1 MAGSTNITYM
11 IDFNHKELKNI
22 DEVFEKFSDVI
33 TKHLEPVIKSMT
45 SSLEKVKNVS
55 YTTMEYSKSQ
65 NIGYKV
71 NSNGFYI
78 NKDIAMKMQTEHPP
92 IYNKMLR
99 EMQEYAENLAKEN
112 KAYREQ
118 RAQEHKEDREIKRA
132 RIEEARARR
141 QFEMDKANGL
151 YGGDQR
157 FVRTG
162 KFGIKGNIL
171 RELDKSSRRVDNMG
185 GPLGYLGR
193 SINFKAGDPNSWVAK
208 GNSWINNKIFK
219 GALKA
224 GASANPMGALVVV
237 ADLAAKGIKK
247 FSDSAIKA
255 SEDIE
260 VLTAQL
266 GVVVGNTAQA
276 GDLFTQIK
284 NYALKSPFSVEQSTA
299 ATVLLKQS
307 GVLQSDLMETLGM
320 LSDLSMGD
328 REKYNRIAANY
339 AQILAAG
346 KANAK
351 DLKEFANAGIPVFK
365 EIAKYFNKQTTAE
378 VRKLTEEGKVTSSVI
393 TQVFKNLTREGGNFY
408 GSTQKYANT
417 YKGRRQNV
425 EDELRTQMAD
435 IGNNAINTLFK
446 EMRLL
451 FKESLSDLIKYNGFF
466 DTDYDSII
474 TQYRKAKK
482 AGLEKDILDGY
493 LYQAVLNKGT
503 TFDEDR
509 VIPDEV
515 YNSMSKKDRKKYKS
529 YSQYVEDNYEIF
541 KSIAKSLDISVN
553 VVRDAFLKALADK
566 FTQAGSDYFERL
578 FQDDKSFAFRINAA
592 IANYDDNSN
601 LRKLEKEIEERSE
614 FEKLLK
620 QYDKLSKYIISDAN
634 GRVIKF
640 DFENFNDMYNT
651 ISSGIALPA
660 DSIPT
665 NKEAYYQGLEITD
678 EIVNNISILKS
689 SFGSMSNALKDG
701 LDNMPGDGKLLLLSD
716 KFSELSYSINN
727 IEPGNLAS
735 VEMFTQAFGEL
746 QEVFMSMKNI
756 ENLTDDEKS
765 FLEKFETMINASFM
779 TGYTQTDRPK
789 DLFEPFQRRIFR
801 SAAKVDERYGEKESL
816 AEIQR
821 KATKNIGVALM
832 NNLLKTNTLRD
843 IQNKLAYK
851 DGELNSN
858 GAFDI
863 DWQKTTEN
871 FAKEQM
877 NIHMIVHQLG
887 GDLSVA
893 VENLDNYNKSVKAQ
907 IDVYTELE
915 SNLTALEDDL
925 VKTFPELDKY
935 QQTALLNIGGVKNA
949 YGMKAEKLRM
959 NDGVL
964 QAQVATP
971 EGAKWIDAIENGFKV
986 ERNELIDAINDQK
999 KTLML
1004 LNNNIQINSAV
1015 LGTIKNLRDSSN
1027 QRRISQRLRNSGYF
1041 EKNGFVADKNSEFYN
1056 TFINTFSDLYMKL
1069 MNIDLSDMPS
1079 DPKYYEEYARKKTG
1093 GRFNFQQLKDLQELQ
1108 FSADTFDDSKIIEI
1122 FEKILGKTA
1131 LDDILRELKR
1141 NQKTYDDIPRGEQ
1154 VFANLS
1160 GLPLSYIHS
1169 KGKGNTVTDTFGQLQ
1184 SRDIL
1189 AATMRGYAS
1198 TGANMSMISNLGVKN
1213 GERYDWKKSQDNI
1226 TTLAKNGR
1234 LSSGATSGLL
1244 SGLQASR
1251 DSLITLATS
1260 LLTTTDNQT
1269 DKNKSITDILQNYF
1283 VGSYLKGT
1291 IKDGDKERKIEL
1303 EQRKDEA
1310 TGLYNFF
1317 EKGTEN
1323 LINTL
1328 DENFSFEKENTTQ
1341 VVDKLMLVNNSAI
1354 AMVSALDNLASNI
1367 ESLQDEISASR
1378 VGRFTGNV
1386 NFLKRN
1392 EDINSYL
1399 TGTGNQFLGTT
1410 ANGTY
1415 LQAFTEAYGKV
1426 QENFISNILEI
1437 EKMTRDVDLE
1447 KEGDLLKYNEENKTS
1462 YNTSYI
1468 ENARLLK
1475 EYIDSHKSVETIVE
1489 VLKKLGFTEDEVA
1502 KVAKEMA
1509 AEKVY
1514 SDREGTYQSLIS
1526 QIPALVDYDLN
1537 EKGKLIANTQR
1548 DGAGDR
1554 LWTRTLG
1561 LTENKQDTIDSIF
1574 YGENGGDATITER
1587 ARKDAKEKL
1596 RKSLGLE
1603 INQDLQDNLLD
1614 SLKDFGMNSFADSL
1628 QHAGKSMRELV
1639 DGITDGGEAWKDF
1652 GKSFVGSVKQ
1662 LAANMGD
1669 MLTAAGL
1676 KQLIAGNTGVGIA
1689 LLLAGGMGQIVSGFL
1704 DPKDDNE
1711 TDSKIE
1717 TLKALKSDLKELI
1730 AQAKADAIYYE
1741 KEVSHKKALTTS
1753 QSMTNVNDAI
1763 ITPSGNVINTHP
1775 DDWLIATKT
1784 PQTLGNNKSSAPV
1797 VNLNIVNNSGQQLS
1811 VKKTQT
1817 TSNGEINIE
1826 AIIEGVV
1833 GKGIAEGKFD
1843 NALNTRDMRSAGRNV
1858 YM

>member
-11 IDFNHKELKNI
+11 IDFNHKEFKNI
-22 DEVFEKFSDVI
+22 EEMFEKFSDAL
-33 TKHLEPVIKSMT
+33 TKHLEPTVKSMT
-45 SSLEKVKNVS
+45 NSLEKVKNVS

-65 NIGYKV
+65 NTGYKV
-71 NSNGFYI
+71 NSNGYYI
-78 NKDIAMKMQTEHPP
+78 NKDIAMKMQTEHPRV
-92 IYNKMLR
+92 YNKMLR
-99 EMQEYAENLAKEN
+99 EMQEYADNLAKEN
-112 KAYREQ
+112 KAYRE
-118 RAQEHKEDREIKRA
+118 RRSEERKRDQELKQDRINESK
-132 RIEEARARR
+132 ARR

-157 FVRTG
+157 FVKTG
-162 KFGIKGNIL
+162 FYGMRGNAIRILEKYGKRGESLGGIGGAL
-171 RELDKSSRRVDNMG
+171 VSS
-185 GPLGYLGR
+185 L
-193 SINFKAGDPNSWVAK
+193 NFRAGDPNSFVSK
-208 GNSWINNKIFK
+208 INSFINSSLFK
-219 GALKA
+219 GGLKA
-224 GASANPMGALVVV
+224 GTAANVVGGFATGAVV
-237 ADLAAKGIKK
+237 ATRAITK
-247 FSDSAIKA
+247 FSNAAIKA

-284 NYALKSPFSVEQSTA
+284 NYALKSPFSVEQSTG
-299 ATVLLKQS
+299 ATVLLRQS
-307 GVLQSDLMETLGM
+307 GVLQSDLIETMNMLG
-320 LSDLSMGD
+320 DLSMGD
-328 REKYNRIAANY
+328 REKFNRIAANY

-365 EIAKYFNKQTTAE
+365 EIANYFGKQTTAE

-393 TQVFKNLTREGGNFY
+393 TQVFKNLTGEGGNFY

-417 YKGRRQNV
+417 YKGKRLNT
-425 EDELRTQMAD
+425 EDEIKT
-435 IGNNAINTLFK
+435 K
-446 EMRLL
+446 
-451 FKESLSDLIKYNGFF
+451 LSDYGNFGLARLGKE
-466 DTDYDSII
+466 I
-474 TQYRKAKK
+474 TLATKQGIV
-482 AGLEKDILDGY
+482 AGLNVFDADYRSVKNLYKDAKGANLGDDVLNGY
-493 LYQAVLNKGT
+493 LYQAVLTKGK
-503 TFDEDR
+503 FKKGRDKIVSDSIYEA
-509 VIPDEV
+509 
-515 YNSMSKKDRKKYKS
+515 MSKEERKEYQS
-529 YSQYVEDNYEIF
+529 LSDFSRDNEINF
-541 KSIAKSLDISVN
+541 GKIAKNFGVDVSKVKN
-553 VVRDAFLKALADK
+553 AFFKALAEE

-578 FQDDKSFAFRINAA
+578 FQDDKSFAFRLNTAR
-592 IANYDDNSN
+592 ANFDDNSN
-601 LRKLEKEIEERSE
+601 LKKIEKEIEERSK
-614 FEKLLK
+614 FETLLRE
-620 QYDKLSKYIISDAN
+620 YDELSKYFYAEDGVVKN
-634 GRVIKF
+634 FRFLNF
-640 DFENFNDMYNT
+640 DKMYEVM
-651 ISSGIALPA
+651 SSGVLTNSGKLSMDPKDYFI
-660 DSIPT
+660 DT
-665 NKEAYYQGLEITD
+665 NKDASKNIIEIQRAFD
-678 EIVNNISILKS
+678 SVSHAFI
-689 SFGSMSNALKDG
+689 DG
-701 LDNMPGDGKLLLLSD
+701 LSKMSEEPELKGLAEDFDTLSESVKNLNVYSKESASEFTNSVGVINTTLSSLLTESNLSEGGKVFVQKFKDMIERAFLTYTLS
-716 KFSELSYSINN
+716 E
-727 IEPGNLAS
+727 
-735 VEMFTQAFGEL
+735 
-746 QEVFMSMKNI
+746 
-756 ENLTDDEKS
+756 
-765 FLEKFETMINASFM
+765 
-779 TGYTQTDRPK
+779 RPK
-789 DLFEPFQRRIFR
+789 DLYEPLQRRIFR
-801 SAAKVDERYGEKESL
+801 SIAKTDERFGQKESL
-816 AEIQR
+816 NEIDR
-821 KATKNIGVALM
+821 KATKNIGTTLM
-832 NNLLKTNTLRD
+832 NNLLKTRTLKE
-843 IQNKLAYK
+843 IQDKFVYK
-851 DGELNSN
+851 NDELNSE
-858 GAFDI
+858 GAFNV
-863 DWQKTTEN
+863 DWQKTTGN
-871 FAKEQM
+871 LAKEQM

-893 VENLDNYNKSVKAQ
+893 VQNLEAYNKSVSSQ
-907 IDVYTELE
+907 IDVYTNLE
-915 SNLTALEDDL
+915 STLKASEDDL
-925 VKTFPELDKY
+925 SSAFHNMDKA
-935 QQTALLNIGGVKNA
+935 QQTAFTEIGKVVSPTGVQAKR
-949 YGMKAEKLRM
+949 LRM
-959 NDGVL
+959 NEGRL
-964 QAQVATP
+964 EALTATP
-971 EGAKWIDAIENGFKV
+971 KGEEWVDAIDKGFKIAS
-986 ERNELIDAINDQK
+986 NGLLDAIHDQK

-1027 QRRISQRLRNSGYF
+1027 QRRISQRFRNSGYF
-1041 EKNGFVADKNSEFYN
+1041 EKNGFVADKDSEFYN

-1069 MNIDLSDMPS
+1069 MNIDLSDMPKN
-1079 DPKYYEEYARKKTG
+1079 PQEYEEYARRKTG
-1093 GRFNFQQLKDLQELQ
+1093 GRFNFQQLKDLRNLQ
-1108 FSADTFDDSKIIEI
+1108 FSADTFDDSKIVEI
-1122 FEKILGKTA
+1122 FEKILGKTT

-1141 NQKTYDDIPRGEQ
+1141 NQNTFDDVPRWEQ

-1160 GLPLSYIHS
+1160 GLPLSYITN
-1169 KGKGNTVTDTFGQLQ
+1169 KGKGNIIADAFGQLQ
-1184 SRDIL
+1184 SRDVL

-1226 TTLAKNGR
+1226 TALMRNGR
-1234 LSSGATSGLL
+1234 LTSGARSGLL
-1244 SGLQASR
+1244 SGLQSSR
-1251 DSLITLATS
+1251 DSLITLATA

-1269 DKNKSITDILQNYF
+1269 DKNKSVTDVLQNYF

-1328 DENFSFEKENTTQ
+1328 DENFAFEKENTTQ

-1475 EYIDSHKSVETIVE
+1475 DYIDSHKSVETIVE

-1514 SDREGTYQSLIS
+1514 SDRENTYQSLIS
-1526 QIPALVDYDLN
+1526 QIPALMDYDLS
-1537 EKGKLIANTQR
+1537 EKGKLIANIQR
-1548 DGAGDR
+1548 DGAGGR
-1554 LWTRTLG
+1554 FWTRSLG
-1561 LTENKQDTIDSIF
+1561 LSGNKQDIIDSIF

-1614 SLKDFGMNSFADSL
+1614 SLKDFSINSFADSW
-1628 QHAGKSMRELV
+1628 QHAGKGIRETV
-1639 DGITDGGEAWKDF
+1639 EAITNGSEAWKDF

-1662 LAANMGD
+1662 LTANMGD
-1669 MLTAAGL
+1669 LMAAAGL
-1676 KQLIAGNTGVGIA
+1676 KQLIAGNYAVGAA
-1689 LLLAGGMGQIVSGFL
+1689 LLVASGMSQLVSGFL

-1711 TDSKIE
+1711 TDKKIE

-1753 QSMTNVNDAI
+1753 QSMSVNDAI

-1817 TSNGEINIE
+1817 SSNGEINIE

-1843 NALNTRDMRSAGRNV
+1843 NALTTRDMRNAGRNV

>member
-1 MAGSTNITYM
+1 MA
-11 IDFNHKELKNI
+11 KNN
-22 DEVFEKFSDVI
+22 SD
-33 TKHLEPVIKSMT
+33 
-45 SSLEKVKNVS
+45 
-55 YTTMEYSKSQ
+55 TMFEYS
-65 NIGYKV
+65 
-71 NSNGFYI
+71 
-78 NKDIAMKMQTEHPP
+78 
-92 IYNKMLR
+92 
-99 EMQEYAENLAKEN
+99 
-112 KAYREQ
+112 
-118 RAQEHKEDREIKRA
+118 
-132 RIEEARARR
+132 
-141 QFEMDKANGL
+141 
-151 YGGDQR
+151 
-157 FVRTG
+157 
-162 KFGIKGNIL
+162 
-171 RELDKSSRRVDNMG
+171 
-185 GPLGYLGR
+185 
-193 SINFKAGDPNSWVAK
+193 
-208 GNSWINNKIFK
+208 
-219 GALKA
+219 
-224 GASANPMGALVVV
+224 
-237 ADLAAKGIKK
+237 
-247 FSDSAIKA
+247 
-255 SEDIE
+255 
-260 VLTAQL
+260 
-266 GVVVGNTAQA
+266 
-276 GDLFTQIK
+276 
-284 NYALKSPFSVEQSTA
+284 
-299 ATVLLKQS
+299 
-307 GVLQSDLMETLGM
+307 TL
-320 LSDLSMGD
+320 
-328 REKYNRIAANY
+328 N
-339 AQILAAG
+339 
-346 KANAK
+346 
-351 DLKEFANAGIPVFK
+351 
-365 EIAKYFNKQTTAE
+365 
-378 VRKLTEEGKVTSSVI
+378 
-393 TQVFKNLTREGGNFY
+393 
-408 GSTQKYANT
+408 
-417 YKGRRQNV
+417 
-425 EDELRTQMAD
+425 
-435 IGNNAINTLFK
+435 
-446 EMRLL
+446 
-451 FKESLSDLIKYNGFF
+451 
-466 DTDYDSII
+466 
-474 TQYRKAKK
+474 
-482 AGLEKDILDGY
+482 
-493 LYQAVLNKGT
+493 
-503 TFDEDR
+503 
-509 VIPDEV
+509 
-515 YNSMSKKDRKKYKS
+515 
-529 YSQYVEDNYEIF
+529 
-541 KSIAKSLDISVN
+541 
-553 VVRDAFLKALADK
+553 
-566 FTQAGSDYFERL
+566 
-578 FQDDKSFAFRINAA
+578 
-592 IANYDDNSN
+592 
-601 LRKLEKEIEERSE
+601 
-614 FEKLLK
+614 
-620 QYDKLSKYIISDAN
+620 
-634 GRVIKF
+634 
-640 DFENFNDMYNT
+640 
-651 ISSGIALPA
+651 
-660 DSIPT
+660 
-665 NKEAYYQGLEITD
+665 
-678 EIVNNISILKS
+678 EIV
-689 SFGSMSNALKDG
+689 
-701 LDNMPGDGKLLLLSD
+701 
-716 KFSELSYSINN
+716 E
-727 IEPGNLAS
+727 
-735 VEMFTQAFGEL
+735 
-746 QEVFMSMKNI
+746 
-756 ENLTDDEKS
+756 
-765 FLEKFETMINASFM
+765 
-779 TGYTQTDRPK
+779 
-789 DLFEPFQRRIFR
+789 
-801 SAAKVDERYGEKESL
+801 
-816 AEIQR
+816 
-821 KATKNIGVALM
+821 
-832 NNLLKTNTLRD
+832 
-843 IQNKLAYK
+843 
-851 DGELNSN
+851 
-858 GAFDI
+858 
-863 DWQKTTEN
+863 
-871 FAKEQM
+871 
-877 NIHMIVHQLG
+877 
-887 GDLSVA
+887 
-893 VENLDNYNKSVKAQ
+893 
-907 IDVYTELE
+907 
-915 SNLTALEDDL
+915 
-925 VKTFPELDKY
+925 
-935 QQTALLNIGGVKNA
+935 

-1027 QRRISQRLRNSGYF
+1027 QRRISQRFRSSGYF
-1041 EKNGFVADKNSEFYN
+1041 EKNGFVADKDSEFYN

-1093 GRFNFQQLKDLQELQ
+1093 GRFNFQQLKDLQGLQ
-1108 FSADTFDDSKIIEI
+1108 FSADTFDDSKIVEI
-1122 FEKILGKTA
+1122 FEKILGKTT

-1141 NQKTYDDIPRGEQ
+1141 NQKTYDDTPRWEQ

-1226 TTLAKNGR
+1226 TALAKNGR

-1269 DKNKSITDILQNYF
+1269 DKNKSITDVLQNYF

-1399 TGTGNQFLGTT
+1399 TGTDNQFLGTT

-1475 EYIDSHKSVETIVE
+1475 NYIDSHKSVETIVE
-1489 VLKKLGFTEDEVA
+1489 ILKKLGFTEDEVA

-1514 SDREGTYQSLIS
+1514 SDRESTYQNLIS

-1554 LWTRTLG
+1554 FWTRTLG
-1561 LTENKQDTIDSIF
+1561 LTGNKQDIIDSIF
-1574 YGENGGDATITER
+1574 YGENGGDATITEE
-1587 ARKDAKEKL
+1587 ARKDAEKKL
-1596 RKSLGLE
+1596 KKGLGLK

-1711 TDSKIE
+1711 TDRKIE

-1753 QSMTNVNDAI
+1753 QSITNVNDAI